1 MKQTITALCALF
13 IFPLHAFTQDASSS
27 RTSFD
32 GFSIELPKGW
42 HKSPDTVTHA
52 MTPGSTNLLKIVP
65 SAAAEPSPAE
75 TAMFSIESRLVDQ
88 GFSNAAFVRELIG
101 RFKQAGGQ
109 GSVLEP
115 KTIAGA
121 ELQNARMI
129 APTPKG
135 PLMYD
140 LYTMTVPSDGEHILY
155 SFYAVCAIKRDG
167 SVVANPDHVVAMLT
181 AIRRIQVNE

>member
-13 IFPLHAFTQDASSS
+13 IFPLHAFTQDAVSS

-52 MTPGSTNLLKIVP
+52 MTPGSVNLLKIVP
-65 SAAAEPSPAE
+65 SAAAEPSPAD
-75 TAMFSIESRLVDQ
+75 TAMFSIESRRVDQ

-101 RFKQAGGQ
+101 RFNQAGGK
-109 GSVLEP
+109 GSILKP
-115 KTIAGA
+115 WPIAGG

-140 LYTMTVPSDGEHILY
+140 LYTMTVPSGGERIFY
-155 SFYAVCAIKRDG
+155 SFYAVCAIKRDE
-167 SVVANPDHVVAMLT
+167 SLVANPDHVRAMLT
-181 AIRRIQVNE
+181 AIKQIQVNE